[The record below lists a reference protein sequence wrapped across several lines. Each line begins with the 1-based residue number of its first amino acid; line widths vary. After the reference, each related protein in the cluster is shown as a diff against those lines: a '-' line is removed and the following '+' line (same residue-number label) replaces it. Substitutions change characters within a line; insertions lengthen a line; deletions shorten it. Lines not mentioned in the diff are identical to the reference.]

1 MLLEELSRNKK
12 AIVGF
17 IIVALCIIYIISKNF
32 LFRTILGRLLLVI
45 GLVATTNNNKMM
57 GIGLLILICLAYSQ
71 MSNDFENMENPPS
84 KTNPTSSSA
93 SSSTLS
99 SKLSSIQNPTS
110 NSASIQNPTSNSAS
124 TPTSNSA
131 STPTSTT
138 TSTPSSTTPDIATIE
153 EKKRNIITGKKVSSL
168 PIPPKDSAKDVS
180 GTSGVKETFLSFS
193 RY

>member
-1 MLLEELSRNKK
+1 MLLEELSRNKR
-12 AIVGF
+12 AMAGF

-84 KTNPTSSSA
+84 KTNPTSSSMPKP
-93 SSSTLS
+93 SLTPSMTPTP
-99 SKLSSIQNPTS
+99 NPTS
-110 NSASIQNPTSNSAS
+110 SSSS

-131 STPTSTT
+131 STSTT

-193 RY
+193 TY

>member
-1 MLLEELSRNKK
+1 MLLEELSRNKR
-12 AIVGF
+12 AMAGF

-84 KTNPTSSSA
+84 KTNSTSSSA

-110 NSASIQNPTSNSAS
+110 SSSSTSTSNSAS

-131 STPTSTT
+131 
-138 TSTPSSTTPDIATIE
+138 STPSSTTPDIATIE

-180 GTSGVKETFLSFS
+180 GTSGVKETFLTFTT
-193 RY
+193 Y